1 MKKFISE
8 ILKAELM
15 EVMILKESKDLI
27 SEGLKYHINNNI
39 SVHNSVYRYASEKHI
54 DLINE
59 VKLLYVKNNIVLCE
73 SDEEIVKSDAGAFGE
88 YKGELVPLD
97 LPFENQDYNLKEA
110 TYKGK
115 KVKLNK
121 PKRGGSKKF
130 YVFVKDPKTGKVVK
144 VSFGAKDGGGKLAV
158 KLRDSDARKR
168 FSDRHNCTEKNDK
181 TTPGYWSCRL
191 PRYANML
198 GLSGEGKWW

>member
-1 MKKFISE
+1 MRKFISE
-8 ILKAELM
+8 ILETELK
-15 EVMILKESKDLI
+15 EIMILKESKSNI
-27 SEGLKYHINNNI
+27 SDDLKYHIDNNI
-39 SVHNSVYRYASEKHI
+39 SVHNSIYRYASSKHL
-54 DLINE
+54 DLIKE
-59 VKLLYVKNNIVLCE
+59 VRSLYSKDFIVLCE
-73 SDEEIVKSDAGAFGE
+73 CDEEIIKSDAGSYAE

-97 LPFENQDYNLKEA
+97 LPFENQDYNLNEA
-110 TYKGK
+110 TYQGK

-130 YVFVKDPKTGKVVK
+130 YVFVKNPKTGKVVK

-158 KLRDSDARKR
+158 KLRDPDARKR